1 MINKGKGIQECNELL
16 NKANRI
22 IKKNQIKYSKLDSNQ
37 KREAIEGETG
47 AWSSNL
53 YAITDDGIDKIFASL
68 KVKEADKLI
77 DGAVCAC
84 VQGGLNEYNVDDYIN
99 SPGLRGT
106 VRDSLRNIS
115 LIKRIDE

>member
-1 MINKGKGIQECNELL
+1 MMTNKGIQECNELL

-77 DGAVCAC
+77 DGAVCTC
-84 VQGGLNEYNVDDYIN
+84 IQRGLDEYNVDDYIN
-99 SPGLRGT
+99 NPGLRGT

-115 LIKRIDE
+115 SIKRIDE

>member
-1 MINKGKGIQECNELL
+1 MINKEKEIQECNELL

-53 YAITDDGIDKIFASL
+53 HELTDNGIDKIFASL
-68 KVKEADKLI
+68 KVKEADILI
-77 DGAVCAC
+77 DGAVCTC
-84 VQGGLNEYNVDDYIN
+84 IQGGLNEYNVDDYIN
-99 SPGLRGT
+99 NPWLRGT

-115 LIKRIDE
+115 RIKSIDE

>member
-1 MINKGKGIQECNELL
+1 MMTNKGIQECNELL

-47 AWSSNL
+47 AWISDL
-53 YAITDDGIDKIFASL
+53 TDDGIDKIFASL

-84 VQGGLNEYNVDDYIN
+84 VQGGLNEYNIDDYIN
-99 SPGLRGT
+99 SPGLRWT

-115 LIKRIDE
+115 HIKRIDE